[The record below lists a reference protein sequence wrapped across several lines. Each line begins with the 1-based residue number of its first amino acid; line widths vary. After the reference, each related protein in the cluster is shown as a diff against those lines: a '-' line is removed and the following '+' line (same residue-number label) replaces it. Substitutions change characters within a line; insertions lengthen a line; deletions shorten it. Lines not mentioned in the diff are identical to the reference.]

1 MNNLFKNLVGGVLDS
16 ENFSLCDDKC
26 EYKINLKFQGVKVVN
41 VESFLVEDIEE
52 LSIYHYG
59 EYYDKVY

>member
-1 MNNLFKNLVGGVLDS
+1 MTLDFK
-16 ENFSLCDDKC
+16 
-26 EYKINLKFQGVKVVN
+26 GVKVVN
-41 VESFLVEDIEE
+41 FESFLVEDIEE